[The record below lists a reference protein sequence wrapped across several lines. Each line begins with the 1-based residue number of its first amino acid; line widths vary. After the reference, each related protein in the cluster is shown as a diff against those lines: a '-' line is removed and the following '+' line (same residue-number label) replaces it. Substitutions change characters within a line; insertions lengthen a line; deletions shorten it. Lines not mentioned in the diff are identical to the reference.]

1 MPGLL
6 ISGPV
11 VGAMRRDSNGT
22 CYEPPN
28 IPADIRC
35 CNLERITKFKRTI
48 KNNTEWHTRKLLLC
62 EYFAV
67 GELVAFLAYNQRP
80 PEPGHS

>member
-28 IPADIRC
+28 IPADMRC
-35 CNLERITKFKRTI
+35 RILERITKLK
-48 KNNTEWHTRKLLLC
+48 KNDLKITQNGIHENYYCVSTLPLEKW
-62 EYFAV
+62 
-67 GELVAFLAYNQRP
+67 
-80 PEPGHS
+80 